1 MATQFANKIVA
12 MMDSKEKALGLIKR
26 MTENL
31 AEGSNSGEE
40 TDAALMLDDLHAAV
54 ARLEGRIKKTTG
66 VLTGKDPGTAKSI
79 KAAVQNEY
87 LARRLK
93 ARAVLMRVHQK
104 VKHSLLAAVPYRRRV
119 SRAKKGECLQYLQL
133 ENAAS
138 LDSTQIFGFGSTPKT
153 QLHVGFQEYVS
164 LLGAI
169 TPFAKSSIPVG
180 ASKFAPQHHHLPPL
194 TSISS
199 LILRLI
205 NICGQGKGLR
215 RMKQRLLNT
224 YLMQRLGRG
233 SRHCW
238 C

>member
-1 MATQFANKIVA
+1 MATQFANKIVS

-31 AEGSNSGEE
+31 AESSNSGEE
-40 TDAALMLDDLHAAV
+40 TDAALMLDDLHVAV
-54 ARLEGRIKKTTG
+54 ARLEGRIKKTTE
-66 VLTGKDPGTAKSI
+66 VLTGKDPGTAQSI

-93 ARAVLMRVHQK
+93 AHAVLMRVHQK
-104 VKHSLLAAVPYRRRV
+104 VKHSLLAAVPYRRRI

-133 ENAAS
+133 ENTAS
-138 LDSTQIFGFGSTPKT
+138 LGYTQMFGFGSTLKT
-153 QLHVGFQEYVS
+153 QLRARFQEYVS
-164 LLGAI
+164 LRGAI
-169 TPFAKSSIPVG
+169 TPFVMSSTPVG
-180 ASKFAPQHHHLPPL
+180 AGEFAPQHHHLPPL
-194 TSISS
+194 TLISS

-215 RMKQRLLNT
+215 MKQCHLNT
-224 YLMQRLGRG
+224 YLMQRLGRR
-233 SRHCW
+233 SQQHW